1 MKQRLIEIIKK
12 ALTEQPKKKKCDCGC
27 DECMGAPM
35 LNESKQYVMPISEN
49 MRYHLDKKIPI
60 HDNTFRPGSK
70 AHIDLIHETRLLWKK
85 GVIELQDEDKKLFVN
100 TDLGRFGVYEGEVV
114 PLDLPLMEIETESEF
129 NINKVWDFIESRPFY
144 NKSYMPMF
152 NTAGEIWS
160 EWGPKE
166 KELYNNFEWEDT
178 YNGEIHPREKMALK
192 KRQTYKNL
200 TEVQMLDGY
209 EVDFFRTKANVY
221 ANIEIPSENPT
232 FEDNIQIKGTG
243 KNEEEAFKDLQQNYK
258 NYKKTRINEAELG
271 DIITINP
278 ESFPNFE
285 FPYGT
290 EGKIVDISKADYASD
305 DLVYTVKLKYIDS
318 QGDEQNILDIE
329 KSNQYLN
336 EAEKKKQPALGKPK
350 RGGSKKFYVYVK
362 DPKTKRIKKVSFG
375 MAGGGLRAK
384 LNNSK
389 ARSAFS
395 KRHNCPQKKDRTKAS
410 YWSCRLPRYAKL
422 LGFKTTFS
430 GYW

>member
-1 MKQRLIEIIKK
+1 MKQRLLEIIKK

-27 DECMGAPM
+27 NECMGVPM
-35 LNESKQYVMPISEN
+35 LNESKQYAMPISEN

-85 GVIELQDEDKKLFVN
+85 GVIELQGEDKKLFEN

-114 PLDLPLMEIETESEF
+114 PLDLPLMEIE
-129 NINKVWDFIESRPFY
+129 
-144 NKSYMPMF
+144 
-152 NTAGEIWS
+152 GE
-160 EWGPKE
+160 
-166 KELYNNFEWEDT
+166 
-178 YNGEIHPREKMALK
+178 
-192 KRQTYKNL
+192 L
-200 TEVQMLDGY
+200 T
-209 EVDFFRTKANVY
+209 
-221 ANIEIPSENPT
+221 
-232 FEDNIQIKGTG
+232 
-243 KNEEEAFKDLQQNYK
+243 
-258 NYKKTRINEAELG
+258 LG

-362 DPKTKRIKKVSFG
+362 DPRTKRIKKVSFG
-375 MAGGGLRAK
+375 MAGGGLHAK
-384 LNNSK
+384 LNNPK
-389 ARSAFS
+389 ARQAFS

-410 YWSCRLPRYAKL
+410 YWSCRLPRYSKL

-430 GYW
+430 GFW

>member
-12 ALTEQPKKKKCDCGC
+12 VLTEQPKNKKCDCGC
-27 DECMGAPM
+27 DECMSAPL

-49 MRYHLDKKIPI
+49 MRYHLDKQIPI

-85 GVIELQDEDKKLFVN
+85 GVIELQGEDKILFEN
-100 TDLGRFGVYEGEVV
+100 TDLGRFGMYEGEVV
-114 PLDLPLMEIETESEF
+114 PLDYPMMEI
-129 NINKVWDFIESRPFY
+129 
-144 NKSYMPMF
+144 
-152 NTAGEIWS
+152 
-160 EWGPKE
+160 
-166 KELYNNFEWEDT
+166 
-178 YNGEIHPREKMALK
+178 
-192 KRQTYKNL
+192 L
-200 TEVQMLDGY
+200 TEAQMLDGY
-209 EVDFFRTKANVY
+209 EVDFFHTKANVY
-221 ANIEIPSENPT
+221 ANIEIPSENPM
-232 FEDNIQIKGTG
+232 FEDNIQIQGTG
-243 KNEEEAFKDLQQNYK
+243 KTEEEAFKDLQLNYE
-258 NYKKTRINEAELG
+258 NYKKTG
-271 DIITINP
+271 
-278 ESFPNFE
+278 
-285 FPYGT
+285 
-290 EGKIVDISKADYASD
+290 
-305 DLVYTVKLKYIDS
+305 
-318 QGDEQNILDIE
+318 
-329 KSNQYLN
+329 LN

-389 ARSAFS
+389 ARAAFA

>member
-27 DECMGAPM
+27 DECMGAPL
-35 LNESKQYVMPISEN
+35 LNESKQYAMPISEN

-85 GVIELQDEDKKLFVN
+85 GVIELQGEDKKLFEN

-114 PLDLPLMEIETESEF
+114 PLDYPMMEI
-129 NINKVWDFIESRPFY
+129 
-144 NKSYMPMF
+144 
-152 NTAGEIWS
+152 
-160 EWGPKE
+160 
-166 KELYNNFEWEDT
+166 
-178 YNGEIHPREKMALK
+178 
-192 KRQTYKNL
+192 L
-200 TEVQMLDGY
+200 TEAQMLDGY
-209 EVDFFRTKANVY
+209 EVDFFHTKANVY

-232 FEDNIQIKGTG
+232 FEDDIQIKGTG
-243 KNEEEAFKDLQQNYK
+243 KNEEEAFKDLQLNYE
-258 NYKKTRINEAELG
+258 NYKKTGI
-271 DIITINP
+271 
-278 ESFPNFE
+278 
-285 FPYGT
+285 
-290 EGKIVDISKADYASD
+290 
-305 DLVYTVKLKYIDS
+305 
-318 QGDEQNILDIE
+318 
-329 KSNQYLN
+329 N

>member
-1 MKQRLIEIIKK
+1 MKQRLVEIIKK
-12 ALTEQPKKKKCDCGC
+12 VLTEQPKKKKCDCGC

-85 GVIELQDEDKKLFVN
+85 GVIELQGEDKKLFEN
-100 TDLGRFGVYEGEVV
+100 TDLGRFGIYEGEVV
-114 PLDLPLMEIETESEF
+114 PLDYPMMEILTESEF
-129 NINKVWDFIESRPFY
+129 NEKKVWAFINSKPFY
-144 NKSYMPMF
+144 NKSYKPMF
-152 NTAGEIWS
+152 STAQEIWDGWVR
-160 EWGPKE
+160 EKE
-166 KELYNNFEWEDT
+166 KAIKNNDKSTQALDLYDNFEWEGSYKGDD
-178 YNGEIHPREKMALK
+178 EEKVLQR
-192 KRQTYKNL
+192 RQTYNTLRDKNL
-200 TEVQMLDGY
+200 TKAQMLDGY
-209 EVDFFRTKANVY
+209 EVDFFHTKANVY

-232 FEDNIQIKGTG
+232 FEDDIQIKGTG
-243 KNEEEAFKDLQQNYK
+243 KTEEEAFEDLQQNYK
-258 NYKKTRINEAELG
+258 NYKKTGI
-271 DIITINP
+271 
-278 ESFPNFE
+278 
-285 FPYGT
+285 
-290 EGKIVDISKADYASD
+290 
-305 DLVYTVKLKYIDS
+305 
-318 QGDEQNILDIE
+318 
-329 KSNQYLN
+329 N

-389 ARSAFS
+389 ARAAFS

>member
-1 MKQRLIEIIKK
+1 MKQRLLEIIKK
-12 ALTEQPKKKKCDCGC
+12 VLTEQPKKKKCDCGC
-27 DECMGAPM
+27 DECMSAPM
-35 LNESKQYVMPISEN
+35 LNESKQYSMPISEN
-49 MRYHLDKKIPI
+49 MRYHLDKQIPI

-85 GVIELQDEDKKLFVN
+85 RVIELQGEDKKLFEN

-114 PLDLPLMEIETESEF
+114 PLDYPMMEI
-129 NINKVWDFIESRPFY
+129 
-144 NKSYMPMF
+144 
-152 NTAGEIWS
+152 
-160 EWGPKE
+160 
-166 KELYNNFEWEDT
+166 
-178 YNGEIHPREKMALK
+178 
-192 KRQTYKNL
+192 L
-200 TEVQMLDGY
+200 TEAQMLDGY
-209 EVDFFRTKANVY
+209 EVDFFHTKSNVY

-232 FEDNIQIKGTG
+232 FEDNIQIKGIG

-258 NYKKTRINEAELG
+258 NYKKTKINEAELG

-290 EGKIVDISKADYASD
+290 KGKIVDISKADYASD

-329 KSNQYLN
+329 KSNQYLD

-410 YWSCRLPRYAKL
+410 YWSCRLPRYARL

>member
-1 MKQRLIEIIKK
+1 MKQRLLEIIKK

-27 DECMGAPM
+27 DKCLDAPL
-35 LNESKQYVMPISEN
+35 LNESKQYSMPISEN
-49 MRYHLDKKIPI
+49 MRYHLDKQISI

-70 AHIDLIHETRLLWKK
+70 AHIDLIHEARLLWKK
-85 GVIELQDEDKKLFVN
+85 GVIELQGEDKKLFEN

-114 PLDLPLMEIETESEF
+114 PLDLPMMEI
-129 NINKVWDFIESRPFY
+129 
-144 NKSYMPMF
+144 
-152 NTAGEIWS
+152 
-160 EWGPKE
+160 
-166 KELYNNFEWEDT
+166 
-178 YNGEIHPREKMALK
+178 
-192 KRQTYKNL
+192 L
-200 TEVQMLDGY
+200 TEAQMLDGY
-209 EVDFFRTKANVY
+209 EVDFFHTKANVY

-232 FEDNIQIKGTG
+232 FEDDIQIKGTG
-243 KNEEEAFKDLQQNYK
+243 KTEEEALANLKRNYE
-258 NYKKTRINEAELG
+258 NYKKTGITEAEL
-271 DIITINP
+271 
-278 ESFPNFE
+278 EE
-285 FPYGT
+285 
-290 EGKIVDISKADYASD
+290 E
-305 DLVYTVKLKYIDS
+305 
-318 QGDEQNILDIE
+318 
-329 KSNQYLN
+329 
-336 EAEKKKQPALGKPK
+336 KKQPALGKPK

-410 YWSCRLPRYAKL
+410 YWSCRLPRYSKL

>member
-1 MKQRLIEIIKK
+1 MLKNKIMKQRLLEIIKK
-12 ALTEQPKKKKCDCGC
+12 VLTEQPKKKQCDCGC

-85 GVIELQDEDKKLFVN
+85 RIIELQGEDKKLFEN

-114 PLDLPLMEIETESEF
+114 PLDYPMMET
-129 NINKVWDFIESRPFY
+129 
-144 NKSYMPMF
+144 
-152 NTAGEIWS
+152 
-160 EWGPKE
+160 
-166 KELYNNFEWEDT
+166 
-178 YNGEIHPREKMALK
+178 
-192 KRQTYKNL
+192 L
-200 TEVQMLDGY
+200 TEAQMLDGY

-243 KNEEEAFKDLQQNYK
+243 KTEEEAFEDLQQNYK
-258 NYKKTRINEAELG
+258 NYKKTGI
-271 DIITINP
+271 
-278 ESFPNFE
+278 
-285 FPYGT
+285 
-290 EGKIVDISKADYASD
+290 
-305 DLVYTVKLKYIDS
+305 
-318 QGDEQNILDIE
+318 
-329 KSNQYLN
+329 N

-362 DPKTKRIKKVSFG
+362 DPRTKRIKKVSFG

-430 GYW
+430 GFW

>member
-1 MKQRLIEIIKK
+1 MKQRLLEIIKK
-12 ALTEQPKKKKCDCGC
+12 VLTEQPKKKKCDCGC
-27 DECMGAPM
+27 DKCLDAPL

-49 MRYHLDKKIPI
+49 MRYHLDKQISI

-70 AHIDLIHETRLLWKK
+70 SHIDLIHEARLLWKK
-85 GVIELQDEDKKLFVN
+85 GVIELQGEDKTLFEN

-114 PLDLPLMEIETESEF
+114 PLDLPLMEIET
-129 NINKVWDFIESRPFY
+129 
-144 NKSYMPMF
+144 
-152 NTAGEIWS
+152 
-160 EWGPKE
+160 
-166 KELYNNFEWEDT
+166 
-178 YNGEIHPREKMALK
+178 
-192 KRQTYKNL
+192 L
-200 TEVQMLDGY
+200 TE
-209 EVDFFRTKANVY
+209 
-221 ANIEIPSENPT
+221 
-232 FEDNIQIKGTG
+232 
-243 KNEEEAFKDLQQNYK
+243 
-258 NYKKTRINEAELG
+258 AELTLG

-290 EGKIVDISKADYASD
+290 IGKIVDISKADYASD
-305 DLVYTVKLKYIDS
+305 NLVYTIKLKHIDS
-318 QGDEQNILDIE
+318 QGDENNTLDIE

-336 EAEKKKQPALGKPK
+336 EAEKKKQPALGKPH

-410 YWSCRLPRYAKL
+410 YWSCRLPRYARL

-430 GYW
+430 GFW

>member
-1 MKQRLIEIIKK
+1 MKQRLIEIIRK

-27 DECMGAPM
+27 DKCMDAPM
-35 LNESKQYVMPISEN
+35 LNESKQYSMPISEN
-49 MRYHLDKKIPI
+49 MRYHLDKQIPI

-85 GVIELQDEDKKLFVN
+85 GVIELQGEDKKLFEN
-100 TDLGRFGVYEGEVV
+100 TDLGRFGVYEGEIV
-114 PLDLPLMEIETESEF
+114 PLDLPLMEIETEPEF
-129 NINKVWDFIESRPFY
+129 NVNKVWDFIESKPFY
-144 NKSYMPMF
+144 NKSYAPMF
-152 NTAGEIWS
+152 NTAEEIWS

-166 KELYNNFEWEDT
+166 KELYNNFEWKDT
-178 YNGEIHPREKMALK
+178 YSGEIHPREKMALK
-192 KRQTYKNL
+192 KQQTYKNL
-200 TEVQMLDGY
+200 TEAEL
-209 EVDFFRTKANVY
+209 
-221 ANIEIPSENPT
+221 
-232 FEDNIQIKGTG
+232 
-243 KNEEEAFKDLQQNYK
+243 EEE
-258 NYKKTRINEAELG
+258 
-271 DIITINP
+271 
-278 ESFPNFE
+278 
-285 FPYGT
+285 
-290 EGKIVDISKADYASD
+290 
-305 DLVYTVKLKYIDS
+305 
-318 QGDEQNILDIE
+318 
-329 KSNQYLN
+329 
-336 EAEKKKQPALGKPK
+336 KKQPALGKPK

-389 ARSAFS
+389 ARAAFS

>member
-1 MKQRLIEIIKK
+1 MKQRLLEIIKK

-27 DECMGAPM
+27 NECMSAPM
-35 LNESKQYVMPISEN
+35 LNESKQYAMPISEN

-85 GVIELQDEDKKLFVN
+85 GVIELQGEDKILFEN

-114 PLDLPLMEIETESEF
+114 PLDYPMMEI
-129 NINKVWDFIESRPFY
+129 
-144 NKSYMPMF
+144 
-152 NTAGEIWS
+152 
-160 EWGPKE
+160 
-166 KELYNNFEWEDT
+166 
-178 YNGEIHPREKMALK
+178 
-192 KRQTYKNL
+192 L
-200 TEVQMLDGY
+200 TEAQMLDGY
-209 EVDFFRTKANVY
+209 EVDFFHTKSNVY

-232 FEDNIQIKGTG
+232 FEDDIQIKGTG
-243 KNEEEAFKDLQQNYK
+243 KTEEEAFEDLQQNYK
-258 NYKKTRINEAELG
+258 NYKKTGI
-271 DIITINP
+271 
-278 ESFPNFE
+278 
-285 FPYGT
+285 
-290 EGKIVDISKADYASD
+290 
-305 DLVYTVKLKYIDS
+305 
-318 QGDEQNILDIE
+318 
-329 KSNQYLN
+329 N

-410 YWSCRLPRYAKL
+410 YWSCRLPRYSKL